1 MNIDNIEAFVYVVH
15 FGSFNKA
22 ADALFLSQPSVTARI
37 QSLERDLDCL
47 LFDRNGK
54 RINLTEK
61 GQRFLMDAQE
71 ILRIYQRSKLQ
82 LHHREELPGELR
94 MDCTISVSNYI
105 IPEVLPRIKEDF
117 PGLQIKLTTTTSDL
131 ILQRVLRRETDLGL
145 VRHVVHPHIHSVKL
159 LDDPIRLF
167 VYEGHPF
174 TRFASVSAEQLGA
187 EPFIFFEC
195 GSLDWVKIQRSF
207 ESLRHPPRIE
217 YQVDNLETAKK
228 LVMNRAGICFL
239 PELCARKE
247 VQEGRLIPVEVPEIS
262 GNSLHTHIISLQ
274 GENVGLCEAIL
285 RAGRD
290 ALLRRESN
298 IKVLY

>member
-61 GQRFLMDAQE
+61 GQRFLMDAQQ

-82 LHHREELPGELR
+82 LHQTEEVPGELR
-94 MDCTISVSNYI
+94 IDCTVSVSNYI
-105 IPEVLPRIKEDF
+105 IPEILPRIREEF
-117 PGLQIKLTTTTSDL
+117 PNLHIKLTTGTSDL
-131 ILQRVLRRETDLGL
+131 ILQRVLRRETDLGM
-145 VRHVVHPHIHSVKL
+145 VRHVVHPHIHSAKL

-174 TRFASVSAEQLGA
+174 TELESVSAERLGN

-195 GSLDWVKIQRSF
+195 GSLDWVRIQRSF
-207 ESLRHPPRIE
+207 ESLSQPPKID
-217 YQVDNLETAKK
+217 YHVDNLETAKK

-247 VQEGRLIPVEVPEIS
+247 VHEGKLVSVAVPEIS

-274 GENVGLCEAIL
+274 GENAGVSEAFL
-285 RAGRD
+285 KAGRY
-290 ALLRRESN
+290 ALLR
-298 IKVLY
+298 